1 VVKTLRYKRVNV
13 NLSDAEYRKLEAI
26 ANETGMNKSQ
36 VIREFINRGKVEVRN
51 DAHDVIMEHMRVQN
65 NINSMGHKVLDKYDE
80 TNKRIDTLEA
90 RIEQSGNM
98 PGFRIVLA
106 KIRENTEQIK
116 NEFFQVKNDGEK
128 EMLDYVCI

>member
-1 VVKTLRYKRVNV
+1 VNV

-90 RIEQSGNM
+90 MIEQAGNM

-106 KIRENTEQIK
+106 KIREDTEQIK

>member
-1 VVKTLRYKRVNV
+1 MVKTLRYKRVNV

-51 DAHDVIMEHMRVQN
+51 DAHDVIMKTMRVQD

-80 TNKRIDTLEA
+80 INKRIDTLEA
-90 RIEQSGNM
+90 RIEQSRNM
-98 PGFRIVLA
+98 LGFRIVLA
-106 KIRENTEQIK
+106 KTREENVQIR
-116 NEFFQVKNDGEK
+116 NEFLQVKNDGEK
-128 EMLDYVCI
+128 EMLDHVCI

>member
-1 VVKTLRYKRVNV
+1 MVKTLRYKRVNV

-80 TNKRIDTLEA
+80 TNKRIDILEA

-106 KIRENTEQIK
+106 KIREDTEQIK

>member
-1 VVKTLRYKRVNV
+1 MVKTLRYKRVNV

-90 RIEQSGNM
+90 KIEQAGNM

-106 KIRENTEQIK
+106 KIREDTEQIK

>member
-51 DAHDVIMEHMRVQN
+51 DAHDVIMKTMRVQD

-80 TNKRIDTLEA
+80 INKRIDTLEA
-90 RIEQSGNM
+90 RIEQSRNM
-98 PGFRIVLA
+98 LGFRIVLA
-106 KIRENTEQIK
+106 KTREENVQIR
-116 NEFFQVKNDGEK
+116 NEFLQVKNDGEK
-128 EMLDYVCI
+128 EMLDHVCI

>member
-1 VVKTLRYKRVNV
+1 MVKTLRYKRVNV

-90 RIEQSGNM
+90 RIEQSGNIL
-98 PGFRIVLA
+98 GFRIVLA
-106 KIRENTEQIK
+106 KMREENVQIR
-116 NEFFQVKNDGEK
+116 NEFLQVKNDGEK

>member
-1 VVKTLRYKRVNV
+1 MVKTLRYKRVNV

-90 RIEQSGNM
+90 
-98 PGFRIVLA
+98 
-106 KIRENTEQIK
+106 KI
-116 NEFFQVKNDGEK
+116 
-128 EMLDYVCI
+128 

>member
-1 VVKTLRYKRVNV
+1 MVKTLRYKRVNV

>member
-1 VVKTLRYKRVNV
+1 MVKTLRYKRVNV

-51 DAHDVIMEHMRVQN
+51 DAHDVIMETMRVQD

-90 RIEQSGNM
+90 RIEQSGNIL
-98 PGFRIVLA
+98 GFRIVLA
-106 KIRENTEQIK
+106 KMREENVQIR
-116 NEFFQVKNDGEK
+116 NEFLQVKNDGEK
-128 EMLDYVCI
+128 EMLDHVCI

>member
-1 VVKTLRYKRVNV
+1 MVKTLRYKRVNV

-80 TNKRIDTLEA
+80 TNKRTDTLEA

>member
-1 VVKTLRYKRVNV
+1 MVKTLRYKRVNV

-90 RIEQSGNM
+90 RIEQAGNM

-106 KIRENTEQIK
+106 KMREENVQIR
-116 NEFFQVKNDGEK
+116 NEFLQVKNDGEK
-128 EMLDYVCI
+128 EMLDHVCI

>member
-1 VVKTLRYKRVNV
+1 MVKTLRYKRVNV

-51 DAHDVIMEHMRVQN
+51 DAHDVIMEAMRVQN

-80 TNKRIDTLEA
+80 TNKRINTLEA
-90 RIEQSGNM
+90 RIEQAGNM

-106 KIRENTEQIK
+106 KIREDTEQIK

>member
-1 VVKTLRYKRVNV
+1 MVKTLRYKRVNV

-106 KIRENTEQIK
+106 KIREDTEQIK

>member
-1 VVKTLRYKRVNV
+1 MVKTLRYKRVNV

-51 DAHDVIMEHMRVQN
+51 DAHDVIMEAMRVQN

-90 RIEQSGNM
+90 RIEHAGNM

-106 KIRENTEQIK
+106 KIREDTEQIK

>member
-1 VVKTLRYKRVNV
+1 MVKTLRYKRVNV

-90 RIEQSGNM
+90 RIEQSGNIL
-98 PGFRIVLA
+98 GFRIVLA
-106 KIRENTEQIK
+106 KMREENVQIR
-116 NEFFQVKNDGEK
+116 NEFLQVKNDGEK
-128 EMLDYVCI
+128 EMLDHVCI

>member
-1 VVKTLRYKRVNV
+1 MVKTLRYKRVNV

-90 RIEQSGNM
+90 KIEQSGNM

-106 KIRENTEQIK
+106 KIREDTEQIK

>member
-1 VVKTLRYKRVNV
+1 MVKTLRCKRVNV

-90 RIEQSGNM
+90 RIEQAGNM

-106 KIRENTEQIK
+106 KIREDTEQIK

>member
-1 VVKTLRYKRVNV
+1 VNV

-90 RIEQSGNM
+90 RIEQAGNM

-106 KIRENTEQIK
+106 KIREDTEQIK

>member
-1 VVKTLRYKRVNV
+1 MVKTLRYKRVNV

-90 RIEQSGNM
+90 IIEQSGNM

-106 KIRENTEQIK
+106 KIREDTEQIK